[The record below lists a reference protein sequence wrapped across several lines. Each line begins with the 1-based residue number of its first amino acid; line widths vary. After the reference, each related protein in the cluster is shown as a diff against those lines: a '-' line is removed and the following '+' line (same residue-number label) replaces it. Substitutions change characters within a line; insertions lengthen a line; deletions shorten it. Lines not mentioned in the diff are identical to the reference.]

1 MRKRQKGLDL
11 EFTVKF
17 LSLCYEGCTEEEL
30 DELFN

>member
-1 MRKRQKGLDL
+1 MRRKQKLDM

-30 DELFN
+30 DQLFD